1 MPKQVRH
8 DCWSLSVFPL
18 RKRLLCRQP
27 VRDCRGGEAVAIAME
42 PKGGTPESPTC
53 RMAGNRQKAT
63 STPRTT
69 AGGST
74 RTVTARKPPQGLT
87 AAPMTGTSATCWWAL
102 RTQIIQPPTSMG
114 RTAREATNTRRTRK
128 RCTST
133 KCGRTARTAG

>member
-1 MPKQVRH
+1 MNKKLKKLTVR
-8 DCWSLSVFPL
+8 
-18 RKRLLCRQP
+18 
-27 VRDCRGGEAVAIAME
+27 EAVNKCITTFTTS
-42 PKGGTPESPTC
+42 GLTGR
-53 RMAGNRQKAT
+53 RMT

-74 RTVTARKPPQGLT
+74 RTVTARNPPQGLT
-87 AAPMTGTSATCWWAL
+87 AAPMTGTSATSWWAL

-114 RTAREATNTRRTRK
+114 RTAREATNTRRTRR